1 MYFLEGLAV
10 GVGFG
15 AVGKTKSATFESA
28 RQVTLILQFCCRR
41 IIYTKELLLIIII
54 IVCLAYYT
62 IIYCFLLT
70 P

>member
-41 IIYTKELLLIIII
+41 IIY